1 MNKKL
6 LKILLYTSITF
17 FVTSC
22 SVKIT
27 ADVDKS
33 SLVTLSLVADE
44 GMNPNILGV
53 GAPLEIKV
61 FELADDS
68 MFMSADFEQISN
80 DYEDVLK
87 STYIK
92 SYDYVL
98 TPGQFKFVTEI
109 EVNDETNYIAV
120 IAYFSQPDLSEWKRS
135 VKIVKKG
142 RTYHMLVQFKGY
154 DINLMKVE

>member
-1 MNKKL
+1 MKDKL
-6 LKILLYTSITF
+6 LKIFFYTLITF
-17 FVTSC
+17 LVTSC
-22 SVKIT
+22 SLKAT
-27 ADVDKS
+27 EGADKP

-53 GAPLEIKV
+53 GAPLEIKI

-80 DYEDVLK
+80 DYEDILK

-109 EVNDETNYIAV
+109 EVSDETNYLAV

-135 VKIVKKG
+135 VKIVKKS